1 MSKNPEPVT
10 IKKYANRRLYNTGT
24 STYVTLEDLAVMVKE
39 GEDFVVFDAKTGE
52 DITRSVLTQIIFE
65 QENKGT
71 NLLPINFLRQII
83 RFYGDSIQM
92 IVPRYLEASIDLFT
106 KDQGKL
112 REHMAR
118 AFGAPGL
125 NPMEDMVR
133 RNMEMFERAF
143 SMFMPF
149 AQKSVAAAEQGNEG
163 GEDID
168 DLKRQMAEMQKRLER
183 IADKS
188 GSKT

>member
-1 MSKNPEPVT
+1 
-10 IKKYANRRLYNTGT
+10 
-24 STYVTLEDLAVMVKE
+24 MVKE

-52 DITRSVLTQIIFE
+52 EITRSVLTQIIFE

-112 REHMAR
+112 REHMNK
-118 AFGAPGL
+118 AFGTGGF

-143 SMFMPF
+143 TMFLPF
-149 AQKSVAAAEQGNEG
+149 AQKNAAAAEQGGEG

-168 DLKRQMAEMQKRLER
+168 DLKRQMSEMQKRLDR

-188 GSKT
+188 GGKN